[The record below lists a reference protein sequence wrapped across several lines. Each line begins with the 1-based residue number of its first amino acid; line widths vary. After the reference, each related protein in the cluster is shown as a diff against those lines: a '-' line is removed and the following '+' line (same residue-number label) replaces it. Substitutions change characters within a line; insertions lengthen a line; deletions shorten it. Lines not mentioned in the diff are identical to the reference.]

1 MLGAVDGAQPVGVRG
16 GPLAQADAPQV
27 RIERVALEGLGPFA
41 QIAAPASDAP
51 MLPPRAAVRL
61 PRRPIRRTMARGT
74 GMRLAVRQWLVM
86 GIAALAVAAAA
97 CGSDDPA
104 APTETATASPTAT
117 ATAVPATET
126 AVPTATAAASPSS
139 DASAGAP
146 RTVEDLYVA
155 VGNPDADAVLVN
167 TQGGP
172 VPFLFSREEIP
183 EAFGLLDLDRVYLAS
198 VHQSQTIDPAPFTDA
213 DITFEEAQAADAAS
227 VAMLAA
233 VVDHFLARGKTVYV
247 VGISFGAFMVQELLA
262 TQGNVAE
269 GYLVMVGRI
278 DMPEAVWTEFAEG
291 RTVGFADGVDV
302 IEVTSGE
309 AGMGGEGPVADR
321 NMARLA
327 AGLGHHRYSE
337 RLAAIDMANVVYVSG
352 DLDEQVGRL
361 SDAEAA
367 FLTGRG
373 ADVIRYDGGHDTP
386 FAVARDAFSRVLPAD
401 LFGEPPPER

>member
-1 MLGAVDGAQPVGVRG
+1 MLGAVDGAQPAGVCG

-51 MLPPRAAVRL
+51 MLPPRAAVCL

-74 GMRLAVRQWLVM
+74 GMRLAVRQWLVI

-104 APTETATASPTAT
+104 APTETATAPPT
-117 ATAVPATET
+117 ATAVPVTET
-126 AVPTATAAASPSS
+126 AVPTATAAASPSP
-139 DASAGAP
+139 DASAGGV

-172 VPFLFSREEIP
+172 VPFLFPREEIP
-183 EAFGLLDLDRVYLAS
+183 EAFGLLDLDRVYLVS

-269 GYLVMVGRI
+269 GYLIMVGRI
-278 DMPEAVWTEFAEG
+278 DMPEAVWTAFAEG

-302 IEVTSGE
+302 IEVTSEE

-327 AGLGHHRYSE
+327 AGLGHHRYSG

-373 ADVIRYDGGHDTP
+373 ADVVRYDGGHETP

-401 LFGEPPPER
+401 LFGAPPPER

>member
-27 RIERVALEGLGPFA
+27 RIKRAALKGLGPFA

-51 MLPPRAAVRL
+51 MLPPRAAGHL
-61 PRRPIRRTMARGT
+61 PRRPIWRTMARGM

-97 CGSDDPA
+97 CGSDDA
-104 APTETATASPTAT
+104 VAPTETATASPT

-126 AVPTATAAASPSS
+126 AVPTAAASPSP

-233 VVDHFLARGKTVYV
+233 VVDHFRARGKTVYV

-278 DMPEAVWTEFAEG
+278 DMPEAVWTEFAGG

-302 IEVTSGE
+302 IEVTSAE

-373 ADVIRYDGGHDTP
+373 ADVIRYDGGLDTP
-386 FAVARDAFSRVLPAD
+386 FAVARDAFSRVLPAG

>member
-1 MLGAVDGAQPVGVRG
+1 MLGPVDGAQAAGVRD

-41 QIAAPASDAP
+41 QIAALASDVP
-51 MLPPRAAVRL
+51 MLPPRAAVCL

-74 GMRLAVRQWLVM
+74 GMRLAVRQWLVI

-104 APTETATASPTAT
+104 APTETATAPPT

-126 AVPTATAAASPSS
+126 AVPTATAAASPSP
-139 DASAGAP
+139 DASAGAA

-172 VPFLFSREEIP
+172 VPFLFPKEEIP
-183 EAFGLLDLDRVYLAS
+183 EAFGLLDLDRVYLVS

-269 GYLVMVGRI
+269 GYLIMVGRI
-278 DMPEAVWTEFAEG
+278 DMPEAVWTTFAEG

-367 FLTGRG
+367 FLTGRD